1 MVDGFIIGLLFAVCA
16 AVWVYYD
23 AKGRNIDGASTYAWA
38 TLLVLIVGL
47 PLYLYE
53 RSKQP
58 RAELSSRL
66 RFCVGCGREQVVYT
80 AFCPYCGAAQPSI

>member
-1 MVDGFIIGLLFAVCA
+1 MVDGFVIGLLFAVCA
-16 AVWVYYD
+16 SIWVNYD
-23 AKGRNIDGASTYAWA
+23 AKGRNIDGASIYAWA

-58 RAELSSRL
+58 KVVHSIRL
-66 RFCVGCGREQVVYT
+66 RFCVGCGREQYENT
-80 AFCPYCGAAQPSI
+80 SFCPYCGTGHPSM